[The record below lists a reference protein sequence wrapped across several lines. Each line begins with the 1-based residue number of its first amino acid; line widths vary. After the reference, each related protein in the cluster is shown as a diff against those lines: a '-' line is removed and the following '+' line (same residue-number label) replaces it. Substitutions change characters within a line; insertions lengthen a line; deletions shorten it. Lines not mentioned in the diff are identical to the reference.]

1 MKIRIRKVAGNLDL
15 TMRGYALLSL
25 TLNGIDRWIRLQE
38 TELSTKNG
46 KIREEQNE
54 KV

>member
-1 MKIRIRKVAGNLDL
+1 MKIKIRKVAGD
-15 TMRGYALLSL
+15 LSL
-25 TLNGIDRWIRLQE
+25 TMGGYNLLDLIPKGIYRWIGLQG
-38 TELSTKNG
+38 TELPTKNG